1 MILCSS
7 DTTILAW
14 QNGIHKTSD
23 IGTYVAKTNNSDL
36 LQSSISSI
44 FASMRHTYV
53 NGEKDELKR
62 INQTL
67 RSIFG
72 KKVTKWLWKLAEAQ
86 ANLSINHEMHPS
98 QINLKAVIA
107 YSKVL
112 ERHGFDVTREISA
125 VVDMLATS
133 NDSARN
139 VQHLAE
145 AEKIVTECS
154 LLVNP
159 NNRKTLVPASSVKK
173 T

>member
-1 MILCSS
+1 M
-7 DTTILAW
+7 
-14 QNGIHKTSD
+14 
-23 IGTYVAKTNNSDL
+23 
-36 LQSSISSI
+36 
-44 FASMRHTYV
+44 
-53 NGEKDELKR
+53 NGEKDELKK

-133 NDSARN
+133 NESARN

-145 AEKIVTECS
+145 AEKIVTECLS
-154 LLVNP
+154 LIHI
-159 NNRKTLVPASSVKK
+159 
-173 T
+173 